1 MRKELIKTAM
11 LNRYFIKFNLRLI
24 IFVSVFLVYITKKE
38 LLLDIL
44 NWSY

>member
-1 MRKELIKTAM
+1 M